1 MAWRRPKQ
9 WKKLLHIERRSPE
22 WLAAR
27 YRSTLARATEYA
39 KNRSAGFPE
48 PMGGLL
54 KSLRCEEL
62 SPIWNKA
69 VISVEAPPFKGG
81 LHQTYSWEHIA
92 CSDPRELGRELVTQL
107 QEFLRYT
114 QRKRAS
120 EALARLRETNGA
132 A

>member
-1 MAWRRPKQ
+1 M
-9 WKKLLHIERRSPE
+9 S
-22 WLAAR
+22 
-27 YRSTLARATEYA
+27 
-39 KNRSAGFPE
+39 
-48 PMGGLL
+48 GLL
-54 KSLRCEEL
+54 KSLRYEEL

-92 CSDPRELGRELVTQL
+92 CSDPRELGQEFVTQL
-107 QEFLRYT
+107 HEFLRHT

-120 EALARLRETNGA
+120 EALSKLREANSA